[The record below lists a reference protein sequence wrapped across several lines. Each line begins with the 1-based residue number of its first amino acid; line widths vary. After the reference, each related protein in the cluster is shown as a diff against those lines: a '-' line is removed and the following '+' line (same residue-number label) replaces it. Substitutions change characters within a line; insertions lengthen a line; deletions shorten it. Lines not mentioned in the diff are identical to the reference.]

1 MDGAQ
6 RRPASGWKSAEPMEQ
21 ARSVC
26 SIAKIT
32 CHLKWQFFCGLFAKK
47 NDALNGQVDF
57 FVM

>member
-26 SIAKIT
+26 SIALLSGS
-32 CHLKWQFFCGLFAKK
+32 LKWHVFANAKK
-47 NDALNGQVDF
+47 VTL
-57 FVM
+57 